1 MNLTTKGDIVLAA
14 LRKLGVAS
22 NATLTDVEPQSVEDG
37 VNDLEMMMAE
47 WSGLTGSGIDVGY
60 IFAEAGASPEADD
73 AHGLSNN
80 ALNAVIFN
88 LACRIAPD
96 YVMEASAKL
105 IATARYGK
113 EQLVKLSAS
122 SRAKSLWKNNGY
134 PNRMPVGSGNR
145 LATGNGIYYYHRK
158 EVSDADSTT
167 PPDEGNG

>member
-22 NATLTDVEPQSVEDG
+22 NATLTDVEPQSLEDG

-47 WSGLTGSGIDVGY
+47 WSGLTCSGIDVGY
-60 IFAEAGASPEADD
+60 IFSATDTAPDAGD

-96 YVMEASAKL
+96 YGMEASAK
-105 IATARYGK
+105 IITTARYGK
-113 EQLVKLSAS
+113 EQLVKLSAAS
-122 SRAKSLWKNNGY
+122 KAKSMWSKNGY

-145 LATGNGIYYYHRK
+145 LVTGNGIYYYHRN

-167 PPDEGNG
+167 SSDEGNG

>member
-1 MNLTTKGDIVLAA
+1 MNLTTKGDLVLAA

-60 IFAEAGASPEADD
+60 IFADVDTSPEAGD

-96 YVMEASAKL
+96 YGMEAGAKL
-105 IATARYGK
+105 ITTARYGK
-113 EQLVKLSAS
+113 EQIVKLSAS
-122 SRAKSLWKNNGY
+122 SRAKSLWKKNGY

-145 LATGNGIYYYHRK
+145 MATGNGIYYYHRN